1 MPYSN
6 SQIATTG
13 KVIEIGVKKQQEPP
27 PTWRI
32 IANLA
37 LASKKSQPR
46 AAPTRTRDTCE
57 PRTTVSHGQ
66 RRVRTFASQ
75 GTTRSRDRKR
85 REQQGGKDKENHNAG
100 QDDTTAA
107 ARLHVAHPQQGHAP
121 RAGRQTR
128 ALAEGIPV
136 PRECP
141 KTPGHP

>member
-46 AAPTRTRDTCE
+46 AAPTRTKNIRKATDNGDPGT
-57 PRTTVSHGQ
+57 H
-66 RRVRTFASQ
+66 ASQ
-75 GTTRSRDRKR
+75 
-85 REQQGGKDKENHNAG
+85 EQQ
-100 QDDTTAA
+100 
-107 ARLHVAHPQQGHAP
+107 
-121 RAGRQTR
+121 
-128 ALAEGIPV
+128 
-136 PRECP
+136 
-141 KTPGHP
+141 